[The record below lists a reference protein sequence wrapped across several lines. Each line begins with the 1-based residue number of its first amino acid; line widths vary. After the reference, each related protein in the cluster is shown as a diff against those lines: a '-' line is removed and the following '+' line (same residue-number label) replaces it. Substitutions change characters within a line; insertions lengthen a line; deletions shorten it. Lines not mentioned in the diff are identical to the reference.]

1 MYKAAIFLL
10 LVFGLLMPSCTPE
23 SNTLVRG
30 SGNLTTETRPL
41 GSFHGVQLGL
51 PGSMEITLG
60 DKETITI
67 EAEDNIL
74 PLIETKVS
82 GGILQVGLVPG
93 ANIQPTKPIK
103 YNLTAKSLDQLA
115 TDSVGS
121 IQAPVLSADN
131 FKATV
136 NSSGNI
142 ELAGLESKSLTVEI
156 QSNGDVNIG
165 KGVTGD
171 QTVVISSSG
180 NYESPDLK
188 SQKANVSI
196 DSSGNAVI
204 WVTDSLDV
212 VINSSGSVQYYGSPK
227 VNSKIN
233 SSGSVQP
240 LGQK

>member
-1 MYKAAIFLL
+1 
-10 LVFGLLMPSCTPE
+10 
-23 SNTLVRG
+23 
-30 SGNLTTETRPL
+30 
-41 GSFHGVQLGL
+41 
-51 PGSMEITLG
+51 
-60 DKETITI
+60 
-67 EAEDNIL
+67 
-74 PLIETKVS
+74 
-82 GGILQVGLVPG
+82 
-93 ANIQPTKPIK
+93 
-103 YNLTAKSLDQLA
+103 
-115 TDSVGS
+115 
-121 IQAPVLSADN
+121 
-131 FKATV
+131 
-136 NSSGNI
+136 
-142 ELAGLESKSLTVEI
+142 LTVEI